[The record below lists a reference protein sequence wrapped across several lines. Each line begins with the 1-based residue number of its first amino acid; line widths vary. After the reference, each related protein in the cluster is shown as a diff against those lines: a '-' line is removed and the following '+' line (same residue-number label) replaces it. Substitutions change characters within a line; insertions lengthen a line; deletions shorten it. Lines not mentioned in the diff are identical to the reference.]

1 MFLGIS
7 YYYKLLRNRNM
18 NNIQMK
24 IKLLGKGE
32 ISYERFIESF
42 QGWNAYA
49 KWADSF
55 KLRREIA
62 NKIYFSSTINLNKY
76 LC

>member
-49 KWADSF
+49 KWADSYNLAT
-55 KLRREIA
+55 KMIKEI
-62 NKIYFSSTINLNKY
+62 K
-76 LC
+76 